1 VIQRYRDGGG
11 AQSAAAY
18 SRAVRRGPLVA
29 VSGTA
34 AIGPDGRALHENDT
48 YAQTRECFE
57 RALAAL
63 TALGGKIDDVMR
75 TRILLTL
82 EADPAGAIRVH
93 KELFEGREPA
103 NTTFYVAGFIPEGVL
118 VEVELDAVIAETV

>member
-1 VIQRYRDGGG
+1 MIERYRDGGG

-18 SRAVRRGPLVA
+18 SRAVRCGAIVA

-34 AIGPDGRALHENDT
+34 ATGADGRALHSGDT

-57 RALAAL
+57 RALAGL
-63 TALGGKIDDVMR
+63 TALGGAIDDVIR
-75 TRILLTL
+75 TRILLAPD
-82 EADPAGAIRVH
+82 ADPHGAILVH
-93 KELFEGREPA
+93 RELFEGREPA

-118 VEVELDAVIAETV
+118 VEVELDAVVAEDA